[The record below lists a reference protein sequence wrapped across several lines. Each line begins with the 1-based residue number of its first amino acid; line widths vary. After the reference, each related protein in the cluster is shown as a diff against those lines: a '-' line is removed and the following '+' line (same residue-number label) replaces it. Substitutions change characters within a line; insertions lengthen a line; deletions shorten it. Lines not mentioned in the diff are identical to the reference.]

1 MTQFNDDD
9 KSEWLNVPQD
19 PDLSYDMH
27 YEFKVLGWDHEKGEI
42 DFVLRFAA
50 DGGHC
55 QRHRHLANTTILVLE
70 GEQHLFDLK
79 PDGSIEHR
87 TRSAGAYHRGTGPEA
102 LPHMERGGAG
112 GALVYYQCQADDGR
126 LFEFLDDDLN
136 VIEEVTIDTLLE
148 TWEEGRRAGL
158 AA

>member
-1 MTQFNDDD
+1 MALFNDYEE
-9 KSEWLNVPQD
+9 SGWVSVPHD
-19 PDLSYDMH
+19 PMLTYNMH
-27 YEFKVLGWDHEKGEI
+27 YDFKVLGWDRDKREI

-79 PDGSIEHR
+79 PDGSTEHR
-87 TRSAGAYHRGTGPEA
+87 TRRAGAYHRGAGPEPLA
-102 LPHMERGGAG
+102 HMERGGDT

-126 LFEFLDDDLN
+126 LFEFLDDDMN
-136 VIEEVTIDTLLE
+136 VIDTITLDSMIDG
-148 TWEEGRRAGL
+148 WERARNAGL

>member
-1 MTQFNDDD
+1 MTQFNDYDD
-9 KSEWLNVPQD
+9 HGWLEVPQD
-19 PDLSYDMH
+19 PDLSYKMH
-27 YEFKVLGWDHEKGEI
+27 YDLKLLGWDRGKGEI
-42 DFVLRFAA
+42 DFVLRFPA
-50 DGGHC
+50 DGAHC

-79 PDGSIEHR
+79 PDGTTEHR
-87 TRSAGAYHRGTGPEA
+87 MRPAGAYHRGTGPEV
-102 LPHMERGGAG
+102 LPHMERGGDE

-136 VIEEVTIDTLLE
+136 VIEEVTIDSLVA
-148 TWEEGRRAGL
+148 TWEEAQKAGL

>member
-1 MTQFNDDD
+1 MTQFNDANQT
-9 KSEWLNVPQD
+9 EWVNVPED

-27 YEFKVLGWDHEKGEI
+27 YQLKVLGWDRDKGEI

-79 PDGSIEHR
+79 PDGSSEHR
-87 TRSAGAYHRGTGPEA
+87 MRTTGAYHRGTGPEA
-102 LPHMERGGAG
+102 LPHMERGGDE

-136 VIEEVTIDTLLE
+136 VIEEITLDSLIE
-148 TWEEGRRAGL
+148 TWEEGRQAGL

>member
-1 MTQFNDDD
+1 MTRFNGYDDSGWV
-9 KSEWLNVPQD
+9 KVPED
-19 PDLSYDMH
+19 PDLSYSMH
-27 YEFKVLGWDHEKGEI
+27 YDFKVLGWDREKGEV

-70 GEQHLFDLK
+70 GEQQLFDLK
-79 PDGSIEHR
+79 PDGSTEHR
-87 TRSAGAYHRGTGPEA
+87 TRSTGTYHRSKGADA
-102 LPHMERGGAG
+102 LPHMERGGDE
-112 GALVYYQCQADDGR
+112 GALVYYQCQSDDGR

-136 VIEEVTIDTLLE
+136 VIEEITLDALIDG
-148 TWEEGRRAGL
+148 WEAARRA

>member
-1 MTQFNDDD
+1 MTQFNDYDN
-9 KSEWLNVPQD
+9 SGWLNVPMD
-19 PDLSYDMH
+19 TDLSYKMQYD
-27 YEFKVLGWDHEKGEI
+27 FKVLGWDRDKGEI
-42 DFVLRFAA
+42 DFVLRFDAQ
-50 DGGHC
+50 GSHC

-79 PDGSIEHR
+79 PDGSTEHR
-87 TRSAGAYHRGTGPEA
+87 TRTAGVYHRSTGPDA
-102 LPHMERGGAG
+102 LPHMERGGDE

-136 VIEEVTIDTLLE
+136 VIEEVTIDSLLE
-148 TWEEGRRAGL
+148 TWEEARRAGL

>member
-1 MTQFNDDD
+1 
-9 KSEWLNVPQD
+9 
-19 PDLSYDMH
+19 
-27 YEFKVLGWDHEKGEI
+27 
-42 DFVLRFAA
+42 
-50 DGGHC
+50 
-55 QRHRHLANTTILVLE
+55 
-70 GEQHLFDLK
+70 
-79 PDGSIEHR
+79 
-87 TRSAGAYHRGTGPEA
+87 
-102 LPHMERGGAG
+102 MERGGAE